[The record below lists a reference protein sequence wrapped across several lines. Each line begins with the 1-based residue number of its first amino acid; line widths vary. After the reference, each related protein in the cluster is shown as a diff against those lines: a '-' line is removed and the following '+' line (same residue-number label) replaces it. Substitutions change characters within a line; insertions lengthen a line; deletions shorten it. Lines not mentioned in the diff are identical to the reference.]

1 MKPAI
6 RALQECPSSFLSGS
20 VAREIGRVDTE
31 RLQVMILRTTMSL
44 DSGRCGACCAD
55 DGDRTT
61 EETLLDGL
69 AEARHFFA
77 RFLRLQAEDVTP
89 TVKLQWTENHASHA
103 ADAGR
108 VNQILHRHM
117 VI

>member
-1 MKPAI
+1 M
-6 RALQECPSSFLSGS
+6 SFDSGS
-20 VAREIGRVDTE
+20 
-31 RLQVMILRTTMSL
+31 
-44 DSGRCGACCAD
+44 CGACCTEN
-55 DGDRTT
+55 GECTT

-77 RFLRLQAEDVTP
+77 RFLRLQAEDDTP
-89 TVKLQWTENHASHA
+89 TRKLQWTESHASHA

-108 VNQILHRHM
+108 VNQILHRNM

>member
-1 MKPAI
+1 MP
-6 RALQECPSSFLSGS
+6 FDSGS
-20 VAREIGRVDTE
+20 
-31 RLQVMILRTTMSL
+31 
-44 DSGRCGACCAD
+44 CGACCAENG
-55 DGDRTT
+55 DGTT

-77 RFLRLQAEDVTP
+77 RFLRLQAEDDTP
-89 TVKLQWTENHASHA
+89 KSQLQATESHASHA

>member
-1 MKPAI
+1 MMV
-6 RALQECPSSFLSGS
+6 LW
-20 VAREIGRVDTE
+20 
-31 RLQVMILRTTMSL
+31 TTMSL
-44 DSGRCGACCAD
+44 DSSRCGACCAKN
-55 DGDRTT
+55 GDRTT

-77 RFLRLQAEDVTP
+77 RFLRLQAEDDTP
-89 TVKLQWTENHASHA
+89 TVELQWTESHASHA

-108 VNQILHRHM
+108 VNQTLHRHM